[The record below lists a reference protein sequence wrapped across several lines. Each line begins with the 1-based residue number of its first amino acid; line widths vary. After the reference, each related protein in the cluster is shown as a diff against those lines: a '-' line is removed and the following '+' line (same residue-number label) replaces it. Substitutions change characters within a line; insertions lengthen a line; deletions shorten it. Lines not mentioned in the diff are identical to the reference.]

1 MHRSAWNR
9 NSANFAFWGFC
20 ELRLYGVLRRSR
32 PASAAG
38 IMRSEQALAR
48 PTGQEGKDAMASNPL
63 IGTWRLLSWENR
75 SVEDGQ
81 LSYPHGED
89 ATGYI
94 IYNEDGYMFVAIMA
108 PQRLIFAHDDLLSAT
123 KEEEALAEE
132 TYFSCCGRYEFLGDR
147 VVHHVELSLFP
158 NWIGVDQERLVDLR
172 GERLTLSTRAL
183 LLRGIQQTAHLIWER
198 ISTSKQQ
205 ALIHP
210 SAWNRI
216 SRKVI
221 S

>member
-1 MHRSAWNR
+1 VLGRGVEGFFNRLRSSTKFTPGLCSWHHDPNK
-9 NSANFAFWGFC
+9 
-20 ELRLYGVLRRSR
+20 RSR
-32 PASAAG
+32 GP
-38 IMRSEQALAR
+38 Q
-48 PTGQEGKDAMASNPL
+48 GKKGRTMPSNPL

-81 LSYPHGED
+81 LSYPLGED

-94 IYNEDGYMFVAIMA
+94 MYNEDGYMFVAIMA
-108 PQRLIFAHDDLLSAT
+108 PHRLRFAHDDLLSAT

-132 TYFSCCGRYEFLGDR
+132 TYVSYCGRYDFLGDT

-158 NWIGVDQERLVDLR
+158 NWIGGDQERLVDLR

-198 ISTSKQQ
+198 VSTSKQ
-205 ALIHP
+205 
-210 SAWNRI
+210 
-216 SRKVI
+216 
-221 S
+221 